1 MNRKEYEEKLECLTT
16 QVAIFNKQIEELKN
30 TKIEEDNVWRP
41 KFNEQYWIID
51 TEGDVIC
58 DVWQDSILELDRLDI
73 GNVFRTE
80 TEAEYE
86 VDRRM
91 ILNKLKKYSCEFR
104 TDLENYYMY
113 LDCKTNNLCYAFR
126 VSRLQQGE
134 VYFESEEMVRKAIK
148 ELGEN
153 DIKKYLFGIEY

>member
-1 MNRKEYEEKLECLTT
+1 MKRKEYEEKLECLTT

-30 TKIEEDNVWRP
+30 TKIEEDNIWRP
-41 KFNEQYWIID
+41 NYEEGYYYIGSDSTVVSDYWVDSNID
-51 TEGDVIC
+51 E
-58 DVWQDSILELDRLDI
+58 DRLNI
-73 GNVFRTE
+73 GNVFKTGK
-80 TEAEYE
+80 EARLE
-86 VDRRM
+86 VGRLLA
-91 ILNKLKKYSCEFR
+91 LNKLKKFSCDFR

-148 ELGEN
+148 EVGEN

>member
-1 MNRKEYEEKLECLTT
+1 MKRKEYEEKLECLTT

-41 KFNEQYWIID
+41 NYEEEYYYIDANATVDRNYWIDSYID
-51 TEGDVIC
+51 E
-58 DVWQDSILELDRLDI
+58 DRLNI
-73 GNVFRTE
+73 GNVFKTRKGAGLE
-80 TEAEYE
+80 LGRLL
-86 VDRRM
+86 V
-91 ILNKLKKYSCEFR
+91 LNKLKKYSCEFR

-134 VYFESEEMVRKAIK
+134 VYFESEGMIRKAIK
-148 ELGEN
+148 EVGEK